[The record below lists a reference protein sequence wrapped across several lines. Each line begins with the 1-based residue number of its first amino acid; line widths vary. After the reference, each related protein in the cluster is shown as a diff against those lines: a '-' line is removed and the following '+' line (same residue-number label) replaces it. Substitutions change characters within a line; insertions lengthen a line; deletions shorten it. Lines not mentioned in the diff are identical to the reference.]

1 MKTRVTVTLEDNNAQ
16 TLQVEGERIAQ
27 VVIGMLR
34 SAQLSVEQEANLNL
48 LANNVNSNPVVVEIL
63 QKIAQLQVPTEF
75 RLEES
80 APPTSIATEE
90 QGK

>member
-16 TLQVEGERIAQ
+16 TVHVEGERIAQ

-63 QKIAQLQVPTEF
+63 QKIAQLQVPTE
-75 RLEES
+75 
-80 APPTSIATEE
+80 
-90 QGK
+90 

>member
-16 TLQVEGERIAQ
+16 TVHVEGERIAQ

-34 SAQLSVEQEANLNL
+34 SAQLSVEKEAILNL

-63 QKIAQLQVPTEF
+63 RKIAQLQVPTE
-75 RLEES
+75 
-80 APPTSIATEE
+80 
-90 QGK
+90 

>member
-1 MKTRVTVTLEDNNAQ
+1 MKTRVTVTLEDNNPQ
-16 TLQVEGERIAQ
+16 TMQVEGERIAQ

-34 SAQLSVEQEANLNL
+34 FAQLSAEQEANLNL
-48 LANNVNSNPVVVEIL
+48 LAKNVNSNPVVVEIL
-63 QKIAQLQVPTEF
+63 RKIAQLQVPTEF

-90 QGK
+90 LGK

>member
-16 TLQVEGERIAQ
+16 TVHVEGERIAQ

-63 QKIAQLQVPTEF
+63 RKIAQLQVPTEF

-80 APPTSIATEE
+80 APPTRIATEE
-90 QGK
+90 LG

>member
-16 TLQVEGERIAQ
+16 TVHVEGERIAQ

-63 QKIAQLQVPTEF
+63 RKIAQLQVPTE
-75 RLEES
+75 
-80 APPTSIATEE
+80 
-90 QGK
+90 